1 MKINYNKLWKLL
13 IDRGMSRTQL
23 RMRAG
28 ITTNAMAK
36 MGKNDNVSTEVLCKI
51 CKVLN
56 CQLTDIMELIKED
69 EEMINVS

>member
-1 MKINYNKLWKLL
+1 MTVNYNRLWKLL

-23 RMRAG
+23 RMQAG

-51 CKVLN
+51 CKTLN
-56 CQLTDIMELIKED
+56 CQLTDIMELVEEAD
-69 EEMINVS
+69 EIVHVS